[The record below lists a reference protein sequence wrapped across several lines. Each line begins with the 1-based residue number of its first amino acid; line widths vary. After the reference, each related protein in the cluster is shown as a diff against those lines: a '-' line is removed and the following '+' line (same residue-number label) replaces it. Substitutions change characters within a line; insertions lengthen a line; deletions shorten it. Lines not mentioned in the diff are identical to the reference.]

1 MKTFKKLAL
10 SGTLLSIM
18 LFLSG
23 CMSRDDAGNPTGF
36 IYDYLVVPTQQ
47 VIIWFAD
54 IFNGNFGLSIIAIT
68 LIVRILILPLNLSQS
83 KKSIVQ
89 QEKTAFIK
97 PELDVIQEK
106 QKKAVTPEEKA
117 AAQQEMM
124 ALYKENNMSML
135 GGVGCLPLLLQ
146 MPVFTAMFQAIQLSE
161 EIAESTFLG
170 INLGTPSIPL
180 AIAAGLIYLGQS
192 YISMI
197 GLPPDQKKQMRTMM
211 YMNPIMILFFTIS
224 SPAGLALYWL
234 VGGIFGIFS
243 TLLTN
248 LYLKPRIRLQ
258 IEEEMK
264 SMPKRSK
271 PVIKKAEPVPA
282 VNIDRQPSKKR
293 NRNAGKQQR
302 RG

>member
-170 INLGTPSIPL
+170 INLGTPSISL

-282 VNIDRQPSKKR
+282 VNIDRQSSKKR

>member
-170 INLGTPSIPL
+170 INLGTPSIPM

-271 PVIKKAEPVPA
+271 PAIKKAEPVPA